1 MKLLVSYHFPK
12 YKPKGDVL
20 QFLILLA
27 ALERKMANV
36 LPQQKEHF
44 QIDCVLPFTF
54 QNGQDGFSFKHVRFI
69 KSDQLPRTIAQLD
82 MIEDYDY
89 IFIRCRENSQDAL
102 DLLNENPQLAVK
114 LLVLILHYHPD
125 DPDIMKE
132 VIRVFENCRMIF
144 LQTRPWME
152 RLGSSLLQHGFSRQA
167 IDEKLKVLPQF
178 IESYPMSAPPP
189 LSFIPPHIAL
199 TGVLRARYG
208 LPVAIKAVKLI
219 RQIHPNIYLHLAYPS
234 IAADISDQAD
244 NLIKAPEIKNHGMQS
259 MWETKQLIMRA
270 GIGLALIYDDT
281 KNRNPTYSYLTR
293 ILEYASLGVP
303 VITTKTLGNADLLG
317 EQYSLFVQD
326 EQDIFQCYQKLAELE
341 FYREMS
347 SFIRSIGQKFVS
359 EAAIE
364 DFWLILQNEF
374 MKNKRERG
382 G

>member
-1 MKLLVSYHFPK
+1 MKLLFSYHFPK

-20 QFLILLA
+20 QFLILLT

-36 LPQQKEHF
+36 LTKQTDHF
-44 QIDCVLPFTF
+44 QIDCVLPFAF

-69 KSDQLPRTIAQLD
+69 KSGQLPRTIVELD

-102 DLLNENPQLAVK
+102 DLLNENPQIAVK
-114 LLVLILHYHPD
+114 LLVLILHYYPD
-125 DPDIMKE
+125 DPDMMKE

-178 IESYPMSAPPP
+178 IESYPMSAPLPA
-189 LSFIPPHIAL
+189 SFIPPHIVL

-219 RQIHPNIYLHLAYPS
+219 RQIHPNVYLHLAYPS
-234 IAADISDQAD
+234 IAEDISDQA
-244 NLIKAPEIKNHGMQS
+244 NYLIKAPEIKNYGMQS

-270 GIGLALIYDDT
+270 GIGLALIYDNT

-317 EQYSLFVQD
+317 EQYQLFVQD
-326 EQDIFQCYQKLAELE
+326 EQDIFQCYQKLAEPE

-374 MKNKRERG
+374 MKTKRGEG